1 MAKQI
6 LFIIDR
12 SGSMDS
18 GKLDSAKKGIEDILT
33 DASGKKSTVRM
44 DDHAGLIS
52 FDDSI
57 DRDVG
62 ISPLSATKDDII
74 EALGRLSPRSNTAL
88 FDAIGAGV
96 DDLAM
101 NSDIDPWIICLTD
114 GEENASNRFRK
125 DTEVI
130 EYAKKKGINLRII
143 IIGIGDNVDQAALL
157 KITSSFGGQY
167 VHSTS
172 SPNSVRTSILQAAR
186 SVAKGG
192 AGKSTLPERV
202 EIDIEHGKVG
212 DVEPEELERHSI
224 PYGGGKTKGNGGHKH
239 HPVHRKTPQPDL
251 CGDISEDLRERMHKV
266 VNTSKHL
273 MEMDRNMIWKLSV
286 PVEYIE
292 KEIFLDLWPGRSS
305 GRFCEYFS
313 NIAGLLMELGEDDR
327 LENPCFRRGKPFI
340 HFLSDVEFG
349 RNEKRYV
356 DKGVT
361 SPGIYVREDY
371 RSGSL
376 NDERVANLWF
386 GMAFSTIKAMDYYLN
401 CRSRAVKNSSDLHS
415 FMNSVMALYSLS
427 REELDYVID
436 NADIVGPWAIPLY
449 IVRKMS
455 MIPPNMVLEY
465 LMTILPIAELRRR
478 QSSYDTAMGAMMDDL
493 SLVAGSLLICKHR
506 LGRPQDMWR
515 VLERFISHRRAAY
528 GAFPVE
534 LVEIPVNELFSPTC
548 KAPSGYEVDPIGI
561 LDDRNRGSVFVFEV
575 IKHGEPFRTYCV
587 RCAVD
592 SRSPFAGVHCTCK
605 DFKYNSG
612 PAGRPCKHILLVL
625 KESFVWKSN
634 GDVATRINDAFSTSE
649 TYV

>member
-1 MAKQI
+1 MVKQI

-12 SGSMDS
+12 SGSMDE
-18 GKLDSAKKGIEDILT
+18 GKLDSAKKGIEDILR
-33 DASGKKSTVRM
+33 DASSLKSTIEM

-57 DRDVG
+57 DRDVS
-62 ISPLSATKDDII
+62 ISPVSATKDDII
-74 EALGRLSPRSNTAL
+74 DALGKLSSRSNTAL
-88 FDAIGAGV
+88 YDAIGAGV
-96 DDLAM
+96 DDLAAGGG
-101 NSDIDPWIICLTD
+101 SEPWIVCLTD
-114 GEENASNRFRK
+114 GQENASQRFGT
-125 DTEVI
+125 DAEVI

-143 IIGIGDNVDQAALL
+143 IIGIGDNVDHTALL
-157 KITSSFGGQY
+157 GITSSFGGQY

-172 SPNSVRTSILQAAR
+172 SPNSVRTSILQAAK
-186 SVAKGG
+186 SMGKGG
-192 AGKSTLPERV
+192 AGKTPLPERV
-202 EIDIEHGKVG
+202 EIDIEHGKAG

-224 PYGGGKTKGNGGHKH
+224 PCGSGKLRGNREHKH
-239 HPVHRKTPQPDL
+239 CPVHKETPQPDL

-273 MEMDRNMIWKLSV
+273 MEMDRNMIWDLSV
-286 PVEYIE
+286 PVEYID
-292 KEIFLDLWPGRSS
+292 KNKFLELWPVRST

-313 NIAGLLMELGEDDR
+313 NIEGLLMELGEDDR
-327 LENPCFRRGKPFI
+327 RENPCFRRGRPFI

-361 SPGIYVREDY
+361 SPGIYIREDY
-371 RSGSL
+371 RSGKL
-376 NDERVANLWF
+376 NDERLANLWF

-401 CRSRAVKNSSDLHS
+401 CRSRAVKDNSDLHS
-415 FMNSVMALYSLS
+415 FMYSVMALNSLS
-427 REELDYVID
+427 REELDCVID

-455 MIPPNMVLEY
+455 MISPNMVLEY

-478 QSSYDTAMGAMMDDL
+478 QSSYEIQIGAIMDDL

-534 LVEIPVNELFSPTC
+534 LVDVPVSGRSSPTC
-548 KAPSGYEVDPIGI
+548 KAPSGYEVEPIGSYER
-561 LDDRNRGSVFVFEV
+561 DGGTVFVFEV

-592 SRSPFAGVHCTCK
+592 STSPFAGVHCTCK

-612 PAGRPCKHILLVL
+612 PAGKPCKHIQLVL
-625 KESFVWKSN
+625 QGSFIWKSN
-634 GDVATRINDAFSTSE
+634 GHVAARINDAFSKSG
-649 TYV
+649 TYM